1 MIEYIKEEF
10 DNIVHSLDFGF
21 EEPDKLNLE
30 WIDFL
35 ESVDWNKNYVVLER
49 TIEGYFPNDSM
60 ELLHEEIR
68 KHKYP
73 ANKIIFLSGD
83 HCIEENYNDWKL
95 RSKFKDDI
103 SINVIGI
110 VGLFIGVMNWIKNY
124 ENYREILLKNILI
137 TNERDK
143 LFLFLNNNMWPYRE
157 KFFKIIKTMG
167 GLDVSIYSA
176 IKYGI
181 YLDDEEH
188 FKSGG
193 DWNDQKV
200 ILGRGPVSQTE
211 YHLNK
216 HYENTYFETFCNCDI
231 DERDG
236 RVFLC
241 EKNVKPL
248 LHGQP
253 FISLSNSGVLKVLR
267 DMGFETYPELFDES
281 YDNEVDIKERFNMV
295 VTEIERYIDM
305 WNKNKSEVHQIFS
318 QDSILEK
325 RKHNQNW
332 LMYHNPVLPEL
343 NDKLSRVII

>member
-1 MIEYIKEEF
+1 MIDIVQEYIIEQF
-10 DNIVHSLDFGF
+10 DNIVYSLDFGM
-21 EEPDKLNLE
+21 EELNELNLE

-73 ANKIIFLSGD
+73 ANKIIFLTSD
-83 HCIEENYNDWKL
+83 LKIEKNYNNWKL
-95 RSKFKDDI
+95 KSKFKDDVP
-103 SINVIGI
+103 INVIGI
-110 VGLFIGVMNWIKNY
+110 AGFFPDVMHLVKREKNH
-124 ENYREILLKNILI
+124 REILLKNILV

-143 LFLFLNNNMWPYRE
+143 LFLFLTRKMWPYKE
-157 KFFKIIKTMG
+157 KFFNKIKSIG

-176 IKYGI
+176 IDYGI

-193 DWNDQKV
+193 SWNEQKKYE
-200 ILGRGPVSQTE
+200 LSK
-211 YHLNK
+211 Y
-216 HYENTYFETFCNCDI
+216 YENTYFETFCNCDI
-231 DERDG
+231 DEIDG
-236 RVFLC
+236 RIFLC

-253 FISLSNSGVLKVLR
+253 FISLSYSGTLEVLR
-267 DMGFETYPELFDES
+267 GMGFETYPELFDES
-281 YDNEVDIKERFNMV
+281 YDDEVNIWNRFKMV
-295 VTEIERYIDM
+295 VKEIKRYIDM
-305 WNKNKSEVHQIFS
+305 WNKNKSKVHQIFT
-318 QDSILEK
+318 QENILEK

-332 LMYHNPVLPEL
+332 VIYHNPVLPDL
-343 NDKLSRVII
+343 YYKLGRIIT

>member
-73 ANKIIFLSGD
+73 ATKIIFLTGD
-83 HCIEENYNDWKL
+83 LKIEKNYNDWKL
-95 RSKFKDDI
+95 NSKFKDDVP
-103 SINVIGI
+103 INVIGI
-110 VGLFIGVMNWIKNY
+110 LGFSLDVIDWVQNF
-124 ENYREILLKNILI
+124 ENYREIFIKN
-137 TNERDK
+137 TSRWFGRNERDK
-143 LFLFLNNNMWPYRE
+143 LFLFLTRKMWEYKE
-157 KFFKIIKTMG
+157 QFFNRIKNIG

-176 IKYGI
+176 IDYGI

-193 DWNDQKV
+193 DWYNQKKYE
-200 ILGRGPVSQTE
+200 LSK
-211 YHLNK
+211 Y
-216 HYENTYFETFCNCDI
+216 YENTYFETFCNCDG

-236 RVFLC
+236 RIFLC

-253 FISLSNSGVLKVLR
+253 FISLSNSGTLEVLR
-267 DMGFETYPELFDES
+267 DMGFETYPELFDER
-281 YDNEVDIKERFNMV
+281 YDYETDINRRLKMV

-305 WNKNKSEVHQIFS
+305 WNKNKSEVHRIFS
-318 QDSILEK
+318 QENILEK

-332 LMYHNPVLPEL
+332 LIYHNPVLPDL
-343 NDKLSRVII
+343 YYKLGRIIYG